1 MQKDF
6 RADISE
12 DAKKLILGLLQGV
25 GGSVDDWQVYSTE
38 CVSCHVMSFG
48 FTCARLGCQR
58 TRERASPCG
67 KRSNRRG

>member
-25 GGSVDDWQVYSTE
+25 GGSVDD
-38 CVSCHVMSFG
+38 
-48 FTCARLGCQR
+48 
-58 TRERASPCG
+58 
-67 KRSNRRG
+67 